1 MADRR
6 SGGSSR
12 NNFTDEKSP
21 ADIPPM
27 SRLFIIC
34 SKSVTEEN
42 LREHFDKFGDIE
54 EIWIVKDR
62 STGEGK
68 GVAYIKYAKTSDAAR
83 ALEEMNGKCV
93 GDNTR
98 PIKVLVAANRQQGSR
113 KQTEN
118 EEEKYLRLF
127 VIIPKDMTE
136 DALREEFGKY
146 GTVDLVT
153 IIRDKVT
160 KEGKGFAYVK
170 FGRFLHA
177 AQAFEGCDPKY
188 KAVFAEPKPPRN
200 ASVSSN
206 ENFGGFVGGGG
217 GGGGTGGGS
226 GGGGGTGYGG
236 GGANNTNGFSD
247 DRRTGGPGVGG
258 GGGGGGGAGA
268 MMGFASM
275 GAGIAN
281 DRRTGG
287 GDRRGGGPEFGAFSG
302 YGGGAN
308 NNAMVANGNETALTV
323 LCSPVL
329 NQDQLWRLFDIIPGL
344 DYCQINNDFNNRNV
358 TATVVYNNGQSA
370 MYARDKIHGLEYPP
384 GERLIIRLGH
394 ETVGTMCTIDPFNGG
409 GMAGNRGGVVVD
421 ASARATGA
429 GPLATPV
436 TSCSLAPDRE
446 AAFCSVPLPPPQPMA
461 NANAEVAQRCFIVC
475 IPKALPTSVLKQTFC
490 RFGDLIDVYLL
501 PNKNCGYA
509 KYASEESAKKAIK
522 QLHGAEILSVRL
534 KVLEAEEPSNDRRK
548 RMRHDERLE
557 NE

>member
-12 NNFTDEKSP
+12 NHFTDEKSP

-34 SKSVTEEN
+34 SKSVTEDN
-42 LREHFDKFGDIE
+42 LREHFEKFGDIE

-93 GDNTR
+93 GDNNTR

-136 DALREEFGKY
+136 EALREEFGKY

-177 AQAFEGCDPKY
+177 ALAFEGCDAKY

-200 ASVSSN
+200 SSVSSN
-206 ENFGGFVGGGG
+206 ENFSGGVGGGG
-217 GGGGTGGGS
+217 GGSAGGFA
-226 GGGGGTGYGG
+226 G
-236 GGANNTNGFSD
+236 GGAF
-247 DRRTGGPGVGG
+247 

-268 MMGFASM
+268 NSASNGSFVDDRRAAASSAGAGAMMGFAAM
-275 GAGIAN
+275 GAG
-281 DRRTGG
+281 DGRRALSGVAGVTS
-287 GDRRGGGPEFGAFSG
+287 DRRGGATEFGAFSG
-302 YGGGAN
+302 YGAPNNTLAAN
-308 NNAMVANGNETALTV
+308 VNETTLTV

-394 ETVGTMCTIDPFNGG
+394 ETVGNMGGGIGGVAANAIGGAALDPFNNG
-409 GMAGNRGGVVVD
+409 
-421 ASARATGA
+421 AS
-429 GPLATPV
+429 
-436 TSCSLAPDRE
+436 DRE
-446 AAFCSVPLPPPQPMA
+446 AAFCSVPLPPPLPMA

-522 QLHGAEILSVRL
+522 QLNGAEILNIRL
-534 KVLEAEEPSNDRRK
+534 KVLEADDLTNDRRK
-548 RMRHDERLE
+548 RMRHDERCE

>member
-12 NNFTDEKSP
+12 NNFNDDKN

-34 SKSVTEEN
+34 SKTVTEDN
-42 LREHFDKFGDIE
+42 LREHFAKFGEIE

-62 STGEGK
+62 QSGETK
-68 GVAYIKYAKTSDAAR
+68 GVAYIKFSKTSEAAK
-83 ALEEMNGKCV
+83 ALEAMNGKLI
-93 GDNTR
+93 GDNSR

-127 VIIPKDMTE
+127 VLIPKEMNE
-136 DALREEFGKY
+136 ESLREEFGKY
-146 GTVDLVT
+146 GTIDTVT

-170 FGRFLHA
+170 FNRFTHA
-177 AQAFEGCDPKY
+177 ARAFEDCDAKY

-206 ENFGGFVGGGG
+206 DNFGGFGSGGGG
-217 GGGGTGGGS
+217 GGGGS
-226 GGGGGTGYGG
+226 
-236 GGANNTNGFSD
+236 NGFND
-247 DRRTGGPGVGG
+247 DRRDRGSNMGSSS
-258 GGGGGGGAGA
+258 A
-268 MMGFASM
+268 MMNFGSM
-275 GAGIAN
+275 GGSDRRNAGMNN
-281 DRRTGG
+281 DRAAN
-287 GDRRGGGPEFGAFSG
+287 FGFNSSNYSG
-302 YGGGAN
+302 QS
-308 NNAMVANGNETALTV
+308 GNQSDTSLTV
-323 LCSPVL
+323 LCSPSL

-344 DYCQINNDFNNRNV
+344 DYCQINNDFNSRNV
-358 TATVVYNNGQSA
+358 TATVVYNNSQSA

-394 ETVGTMCTIDPFNGG
+394 EAVGVLANNDPYNGG
-409 GMAGNRGGVVVD
+409 DRKM
-421 ASARATGA
+421 
-429 GPLATPV
+429 
-436 TSCSLAPDRE
+436 PDRD
-446 AAFCSVPLPPPQPMA
+446 ANFCSVPLPAPMPMA
-461 NANAEVAQRCFIVC
+461 NPDSDVAQRCFIVC

-509 KYASEESAKKAIK
+509 KFASEKSAKKAMEV
-522 QLHGAEILSVRL
+522 LHGAEILNIRL

-548 RMRHDERLE
+548 RMRHDERMD

>member
-12 NNFTDEKSP
+12 NHFTDEKSP

-34 SKSVTEEN
+34 SKSVTEDN
-42 LREHFDKFGDIE
+42 LREHFEKFGDIE

-93 GDNTR
+93 GDNNTR

-136 DALREEFGKY
+136 EALREEFGKY

-177 AQAFEGCDPKY
+177 ALAFEGCDAKY

-200 ASVSSN
+200 SSVSSN
-206 ENFGGFVGGGG
+206 ENFG
-217 GGGGTGGGS
+217 S
-226 GGGGGTGYGG
+226 
-236 GGANNTNGFSD
+236 
-247 DRRTGGPGVGG
+247 G
-258 GGGGGGGAGA
+258 GGGGGGGAAGGFAGGGAFGGAGGGGAGANSASNGSFVDDRRAAASSAGAGA
-268 MMGFASM
+268 MMGFAAM
-275 GAGIAN
+275 GAG
-281 DRRTGG
+281 DGRRALSGVAGVTS
-287 GDRRGGGPEFGAFSG
+287 DRRGGATEFGAFSG
-302 YGGGAN
+302 YGAP
-308 NNAMVANGNETALTV
+308 NNALAANVNETTLTV

-394 ETVGTMCTIDPFNGG
+394 ETVGNMGGGIGGVAANAIGGAALDPFNNG
-409 GMAGNRGGVVVD
+409 
-421 ASARATGA
+421 AS
-429 GPLATPV
+429 
-436 TSCSLAPDRE
+436 DRE
-446 AAFCSVPLPPPQPMA
+446 AAFCSVPLPPPLPMA
-461 NANAEVAQRCFIVC
+461 NPNAEVAQRCFIVC

-522 QLHGAEILSVRL
+522 QLNGAEILNIRL
-534 KVLEAEEPSNDRRK
+534 KVLEADDLTNDRRK
-548 RMRHDERLE
+548 RMRHDERCE

>member
-12 NNFTDEKSP
+12 NNFNDEKSP

-34 SKSVTEEN
+34 SKTVTEDN
-42 LREHFDKFGDIE
+42 LRENFSKFGDIE

-62 STGEGK
+62 QSGDAK
-68 GVAYIKYAKTSDAAR
+68 GVAYIKYSKTSEAAK
-83 ALEEMNGKCV
+83 ALEEMNGKTI
-93 GDNTR
+93 GDNSR

-127 VIIPKDMTE
+127 VLIPKEMTE
-136 DALREEFGKY
+136 EALRDEFGQY
-146 GTVDLVT
+146 GTIDNVT

-170 FGRFLHA
+170 FSRFTHA
-177 AQAFEGCDPKY
+177 ARAFEDCDAKY

-200 ASVSSN
+200 SSVSSN
-206 ENFGGFVGGGG
+206 DNFGGF
-217 GGGGTGGGS
+217 GS
-226 GGGGGTGYGG
+226 VSGS
-236 GGANNTNGFSD
+236 NGF
-247 DRRTGGPGVGG
+247 
-258 GGGGGGGAGA
+258 
-268 MMGFASM
+268 
-275 GAGIAN
+275 N
-281 DRRTGG
+281 E
-287 GDRRGGGPEFGAFSG
+287 DRRGGPGMSNSGPMMGFGSMGSSDRRSGPGINNDRGSNFGFSSSG
-302 YGGGAN
+302 YSGQAGN
-308 NNAMVANGNETALTV
+308 MNETTLTV
-323 LCSPVL
+323 LCSPTL

-358 TATVVYNNGQSA
+358 TATVVYNNAQSA

-394 ETVGTMCTIDPFNGG
+394 EAVSVMANTDPFS
-409 GMAGNRGGVVVD
+409 AGVGKLSDRD
-421 ASARATGA
+421 AS
-429 GPLATPV
+429 
-436 TSCSLAPDRE
+436 
-446 AAFCSVPLPPPQPMA
+446 FCSVPLPPALPMA
-461 NANAEVAQRCFIVC
+461 NPNAEVAQRCFIVC

-509 KYASEESAKKAIK
+509 KFASEKSAKKAMET
-522 QLHGAEILSVRL
+522 LHGAEILNVRL

-548 RMRHDERLE
+548 RMRHDERMD

>member
-12 NNFTDEKSP
+12 NNFSDEKSP

-42 LREHFDKFGDIE
+42 LREHFSKFGEIE
-54 EIWIVKDR
+54 EVWIVKDR
-62 STGEGK
+62 QSGDAK
-68 GVAYIKYAKTSDAAR
+68 GVAYIKFSKTSEAAK
-83 ALEEMNGKCV
+83 ALEEMNGKTI
-93 GDNTR
+93 GDNSR

-113 KQTEN
+113 KQTDN

-127 VIIPKDMTE
+127 VLIPKEMSE
-136 DALREEFGKY
+136 ESLREEFGQY
-146 GTVDLVT
+146 GTIDNVT

-170 FGRFLHA
+170 FSRFTHA
-177 AQAFEGCDPKY
+177 ARAFEDCDAKY

-200 ASVSSN
+200 ASVSSSD
-206 ENFGGFVGGGG
+206 NFGGFGGGSGSGSNGFNDERGGGG
-217 GGGGTGGGS
+217 GGRGGS
-226 GGGGGTGYGG
+226 GGMG
-236 GGANNTNGFSD
+236 SS
-247 DRRTGGPGVGG
+247 GGP
-258 GGGGGGGAGA
+258 
-268 MMGFASM
+268 MMSFGSM
-275 GAGIAN
+275 GS
-281 DRRTGG
+281 
-287 GDRRGGGPEFGAFSG
+287 GDRRGPGISNDRSANFGFNSSG
-302 YGGGAN
+302 YSSGGQGQ
-308 NNAMVANGNETALTV
+308 VGNPTETTLTV
-323 LCSPVL
+323 LCSPSL

-358 TATVVYNNGQSA
+358 TATVVYNNAQSA

-394 ETVGTMCTIDPFNGG
+394 ETVGVMTTNDPFNGG
-409 GMAGNRGGVVVD
+409 DRD
-421 ASARATGA
+421 AS
-429 GPLATPV
+429 
-436 TSCSLAPDRE
+436 
-446 AAFCSVPLPPPQPMA
+446 FCSVPLPAPLPMA
-461 NANAEVAQRCFIVC
+461 NPNADVAQRCFIVC

-509 KYASEESAKKAIK
+509 KFASEKSAKKAMET
-522 QLHGAEILSVRL
+522 LHGAEILNVRL

-548 RMRHDERLE
+548 RMRHEERMD